1 MPEHNSASAKKKAPS
16 ATLAAGGARSG
27 GARASGGLKLGR
39 KAARAAVKSDEE
51 VDRLLDG
58 LRTRS
63 LTAYLT
69 LGRVERVVGGS
80 RFEVRLLDGEKAVL
94 GLGGNI
100 RGGRAGCLITLHDY
114 VVVDGGHVKG
124 RLSPAEAQMARSAVE
139 TTGIRV
145 KKGFFA
151 AATEDGELLGD
162 DDLFDRSGEAVR
174 EMTEKSAR
182 KAALAAEAARLAQT
196 RVLLPG
202 RRAAPAPLAAIAET
216 KEEPVDSDT
225 DEEDEEVAPASGAT
239 GEVVRKAPPSGM
251 NRRERRAA
259 AQKAAEDAEAAA
271 EFARSKA
278 LAEAMRYQE
287 ETGDLGTGIWVD
299 DEEIN
304 VDAI

>member
-1 MPEHNSASAKKKAPS
+1 MPEHNTASAKKKAPS
-16 ATLAAGGARSG
+16 AGGGGGRTSG
-27 GARASGGLKLGR
+27 GVKLGR
-39 KAARAAVKSDEE
+39 KAARAAVKSDEV

-58 LRTRS
+58 LRGQT

-69 LGRVERVVGGS
+69 MGRVERVLGGS
-80 RFEVRLLDGEKAVL
+80 RYEVRLLAGEKLVL

-100 RGGRAGCLITLHDY
+100 RGGRAGCMVSLYDY
-114 VVVDGGHVKG
+114 VVVDGGRVNG
-124 RLSPAEAQMARSAVE
+124 RLSPAEAQMARRAVE
-139 TTGIRV
+139 QTGIRV

-151 AATEDGELLGD
+151 AAADDGTLLEED
-162 DDLFDRSGEAVR
+162 DDLFDRSDEADR
-174 EMTEKSAR
+174 EQKE
-182 KAALAAEAARLAQT
+182 KAARRAAMAAEAERLAKT

-216 KEEPVDSDT
+216 KEEPVESDT
-225 DEEDEEVAPASGAT
+225 DEDEDEEVAEPASTGAT
-239 GEVVRKAPPSGM
+239 GEVVRMAAPSGM

-259 AQKAAEDAEAAA
+259 AQKAAEEAEAAA

-287 ETGDLGTGIWVD
+287 ETGDLGTGLWVD
-299 DEEIN
+299 DEELD

>member
-16 ATLAAGGARSG
+16 AGGGGARTSG
-27 GARASGGLKLGR
+27 GQKLGR
-39 KAARAAVKSDEE
+39 KAARAAVKSDEV
-51 VDRLLDG
+51 VDRLLDS
-58 LRTRS
+58 LRSRS
-63 LTAYLT
+63 LTAHLT

-80 RFEVRLLDGEKAVL
+80 RYEVRLLEGEKLIL

-100 RGGRAGCLITLHDY
+100 RGGRAGCMVSLYDY

-124 RLSPAEAQMARSAVE
+124 RLSPAEAQVARRAVE
-139 TTGIRV
+139 TTGVRV

-151 AATEDGELLGD
+151 AAADDGTLLEED
-162 DDLFDRSGEAVR
+162 DDLFDRSSEAAR
-174 EMTEKSAR
+174 EQEEKAAR
-182 KAALAAEAARLAQT
+182 KAAMAAEAERLAKT

-202 RRAAPAPLAAIAET
+202 RRAPAPLAAIAET

-225 DEEDEEVAPASGAT
+225 DDDEEVAAEPASTGAT
-239 GEVVRKAPPSGM
+239 GEVVRMAAPSGM

-259 AQKAAEDAEAAA
+259 ALKAAEEAEAAA
-271 EFARSKA
+271 EFAQSKA

-287 ETGDLGTGIWVD
+287 ETGDLGTGYWVD
-299 DEEIN
+299 DEELD